1 MKFIYTKHNHSVG
14 DNFHHLQWNTKYR
27 YNMFSK
33 FKYKNLADACIR
45 KSCKRYNIQIIAL
58 TVMPDHVHLIA
69 NLPTNLS
76 VDKAM
81 QLIKG
86 YSAYIFFR
94 AHPKARLR
102 YPRGHLWSRGK
113 FRSSIGYVSV
123 PDSISYVLNQE
134 ETELTSLT
142 GNLGL

>member
-1 MKFIYTKHNHSVG
+1 MEFQYTKHNHAVG
-14 DNFHHLQWNTKYR
+14 DNFQHLQWCTKYR
-27 YNMFSK
+27 YNMFTK
-33 FKYKNLADACIR
+33 FEYKNLAEACIR
-45 KSCKRYNIQIIAL
+45 KACKKYNIQVIAL
-58 TVMPDHVHLIA
+58 SVMPDHVHMIN
-69 NLPTNLS
+69 NLPSNLS
-76 VDKAM
+76 VDKAL

-86 YSAYIFFR
+86 YSSYLFFR
-94 AHPKARLR
+94 NHPKARLR

-134 ETELTSLT
+134 ETKLSSLT